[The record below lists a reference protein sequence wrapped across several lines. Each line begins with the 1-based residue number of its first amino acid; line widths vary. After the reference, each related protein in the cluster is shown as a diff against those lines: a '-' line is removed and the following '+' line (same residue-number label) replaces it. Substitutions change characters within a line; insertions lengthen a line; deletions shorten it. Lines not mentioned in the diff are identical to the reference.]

1 MQRDSTSSF
10 HVKKGG
16 GTDRTT
22 SAAPC
27 VGGCKCSQLIGQTTG
42 YLDITLG
49 DVEALLMCPL
59 GPTRRFAEISFGYIR
74 FN

>member
-59 GPTRRFAEISFGYIR
+59 GPTRRFAEITFGYHR
-74 FN
+74 FK